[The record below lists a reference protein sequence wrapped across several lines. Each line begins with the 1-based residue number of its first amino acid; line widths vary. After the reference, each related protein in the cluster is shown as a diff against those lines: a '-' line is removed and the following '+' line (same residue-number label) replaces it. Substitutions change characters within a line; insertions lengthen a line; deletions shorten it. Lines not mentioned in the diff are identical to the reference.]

1 MKARTKIL
9 ILILADALLPA
20 IMPKQ
25 ISAQQ
30 FDISYQVFYDEL
42 SPYGQWMD
50 NPAYGYVWVPDVPD
64 FVPYSTAGHWIM
76 TEYGWAWLSDYNW
89 GWAPFHYGRWD
100 YDDYVGWFWVP
111 DTEWGPSWVV
121 WRRAEG
127 YYGWAPMQPGISLNV
142 YFGNDYNMHNDH
154 WMFVRDRD
162 FQRTNLNRYY
172 ADRSVS
178 QRIIVNSTAINTTYI
193 DNRRHTTYV
202 SGPTSNDVQRNTGKT
217 VNRVEVQEYNKP
229 GERLN
234 KGQLQIYR
242 PEVVKNSENG
252 PRPIPTRIADKQDVR
267 QHSGRNI
274 NTQQSNT
281 IPKNTNAR
289 QQQQQQGKQEMELQ
303 QQRQKQKIDRKQP
316 QQKQQDQ
323 RKQQQDQ
330 QMQKQRQQDRQM
342 QQQNQQMQ
350 QQRQQDRQNQQQDQQ
365 KQQQDQQKQQ
375 QNQQMQQQRQLDRQ
389 NQQQDQQKQQQDQQK
404 QQQRQLDR
412 QNQQQD
418 QQKQQQDQQKQQ
430 QNQQMQQQ
438 RQLDRQN
445 QQQDQQKQQQDQQ
458 KQQLDQQKQQQQ
470 QRTQP
475 NSVNPR
481 RNNTGTQPAQPN
493 NTQETPKA
501 SERKRA
507 KNDETKKP
515 PKGNIN

>member
-9 ILILADALLPA
+9 ILLLAVVLLPA
-20 IMPKQ
+20 LMPKH
-25 ISAQQ
+25 ILAQQ
-30 FDISYQVFYDEL
+30 FDISYQVFYDQL

-50 NPAYGYVWVPDVPD
+50 NPAYGYVWVPDAGPN

-76 TEYGWAWLSDYNW
+76 TEYGWTWVSDYNW

-193 DNRRHTTYV
+193 DNSRHTTYV
-202 SGPTSNDVQRNTGKT
+202 SGPTRNDVQRNTGKT
-217 VNRVEVQEYNKP
+217 INRVAVQEYNKP

-242 PEVVKNSENG
+242 PQVVKNSENG
-252 PRPIPTRIADKQDVR
+252 RRPIPTRIANKQDVI

-274 NTQQSNT
+274 NTQQHST

-289 QQQQQQGKQEMELQ
+289 QQEQQQGKQEMKLQ
-303 QQRQKQKIDRKQP
+303 QQRQKQKIDQKRP

-330 QMQKQRQQDRQM
+330 QKQRQDQQKQRQDQQM
-342 QQQNQQMQ
+342 QQQNQQMQEQRQQNQQMQ

-365 KQQQDQQKQQ
+365 KQQQ
-375 QNQQMQQQRQLDRQ
+375 NQQMQQQRQQDQQ
-389 NQQQDQQKQQQDQQK
+389 NQRQDPQKQQQK
-404 QQQRQLDR
+404 
-412 QNQQQD
+412 
-418 QQKQQQDQQKQQ
+418 
-430 QNQQMQQQ
+430 
-438 RQLDRQN
+438 
-445 QQQDQQKQQQDQQ
+445 
-458 KQQLDQQKQQQQ
+458 

-475 NSVNPR
+475 NSVKSR
-481 RNNTGTQPAQPN
+481 RNNTGAQPAQPN
-493 NTQETPKA
+493 NTKETPKT

-507 KNDETKKP
+507 KNDKTKKP